1 MAINTQKL
9 LPSSKGG
16 ALTKFNVGRMSSSL
30 SIKKKSIDVNKLALL
45 SQKRNEQN
53 VSIIQKSLI
62 NVDTLLKSVLTEDQQ
77 TEKTKKQIRE
87 QEEAEKRETKL
98 ETPKETKKFKLPGVS
113 LPGMGFLDRIKRFL
127 FFTALGWL
135 FNTYQKE
142 LPRLVGIVK
151 VIMPIYGVVEN
162 IFKFI
167 LETTVNFIDR
177 SYETYDKLRG
187 LVKTVGG
194 ENAEAEFDKLSGK
207 LNEYINYVLIGGM
220 ALTGAINTFAKNAR
234 NYKPPKPPKPPTPPG
249 QRPPRGPLERAI
261 TRPAQAAAIR
271 ASRNIIGKQATKQIL
286 RTIKGPLSR
295 VPLVGGLIEFGLS
308 WALGDSPGKAAF
320 RGVGS
325 TLLGGVGMA
334 IGAFPP
340 LIPFG
345 GPLIG
350 SFLGGWAGAE
360 LGGLLYDV
368 LFQNKKPA
376 VPTQKQRGGGR
387 VIKRYAKGG
396 QVIGQ
401 GGRTLTIQESKKR
414 FVSTQTTE
422 PGKDV
427 GGKKKI
433 RKLYPDPSY
442 KMTKAEYLLSDI
454 SNNMTYPDYIKE
466 WEKQKD
472 RPNPYQALTEIADIF
487 KELPYG
493 IGGLMGGAID
503 AALGQKLSESTLLSI
518 NAGLESLFDTIGSV
532 TNKINAAASQSVLGV
547 QEQIS
552 TMQVGGTVQQAI
564 PRTSGLGAQAQ
575 EVDPVKVIGSTIKQK
590 VNNALR
596 EVQKQIAVSTKK
608 TTKGPSG
615 PPGPTP
621 PGQTPPRQPS
631 QAPPTGKNGRYTK
644 AELTYIGKMNP
655 AEPKVK
661 FDNDWYGRDL
671 YLRPDAA
678 TAFKAAQKEA
688 GSKIGWVINNA
699 YRSLEHQQALIDQ
712 GYPAAPLGE
721 SDHGDGIALDIAE
734 GTNGHAWLIKNGAKF
749 GWIWPAIKNDKV
761 HFYYNGT
768 YVPKGKPTPVP
779 PIFKPEP
786 KTSIPPIFQLP
797 GQQPTPK
804 PSGKVRSGQASWYGP
819 GFEGNSTSAGETFR
833 TSKLTAAIQIGL
845 RDEYGGV
852 NRNSQLYYAK
862 VTNTGNGKSVVVKI
876 NDVGP
881 LAPGRII
888 DLSEAAFKRI
898 STSGGTREGLLN
910 VTVEKMGPAPRE
922 GSKQASIT
930 QEQIDKI
937 AGLKPFDM
945 ESVLPTGGPF
955 GEKFDPSK
963 IFSLPSKDTNIP
975 FLSDAELSP
984 QNENYIP
991 KQSNIRDV
999 SSLKTY
1005 PTYSYEGMLAIQP
1018 IIYTVTQQVPVP
1030 TSGNKSTT
1038 FVISGGVNNSNMQSL
1053 SRG

>member
-16 ALTKFNVGRMSSSL
+16 ALVKFNAGAIAPSV

-53 VSIIQKSLI
+53 VSIVQRSLI
-62 NVDTLLKSVLTEDQQ
+62 NVDTLLRTILTEDQQ
-77 TEKTKKQIRE
+77 TERTRKQIRE

-127 FFTALGWL
+127 LFTALGWL

-142 LPRLVGIVK
+142 LPKLLGIVK
-151 VIMPIYGVVEN
+151 VIMPIYGVIEN

-167 LETTVNFIDR
+167 LESTVNFIDR
-177 SYETYDKLRG
+177 GYETYDKLRS
-187 LVKTVGG
+187 LTKSIGG

-220 ALTGAINTFAKNAR
+220 ALTGAINTFAQNAR
-234 NYKPPKPPKPPTPPG
+234 NYKPPKPPAPKPTV
-249 QRPPRGPLERAI
+249 PRGPRGPVQGALRN
-261 TRPAQAAAIR
+261 TQAATIR
-271 ASRNIIGKQATKQIL
+271 ASRAVIGKQATKQLL

-295 VPLVGGLIEFGLS
+295 IPLVGGLIEFGLS

-325 TLLGGVGMA
+325 ALMGGVGMA

-360 LGGLLYDV
+360 LGGLLYNV
-368 LFQNKKPA
+368 LFENKKPSIPA
-376 VPTQKQRGGGR
+376 QKQRGGGR

-401 GGRTLTIQESKKR
+401 GGRTLTIQESQKK
-414 FVSTQTTE
+414 FVSSQLTE

-433 RKLYPDPSY
+433 KRLYPDPSY
-442 KMTKAEYLLSDI
+442 KMSQAEYLLSDI
-454 SNNMTYPDYIKE
+454 SNNMTYPQYLNQ

-472 RPNPYQALTEIADIF
+472 NPNPYQALTEIADIF
-487 KELPYG
+487 KDLPYG

-518 NAGLESLFDTIGSV
+518 NSGLESLFNTISSA
-532 TNKINAAASQSVLGV
+532 TNNINTAASQGV
-547 QEQIS
+547 EGVREQIS
-552 TMQVGGTVQQAI
+552 AMQSGGAVQQAI
-564 PRTSGLGAQAQ
+564 PRTSGMGTQSQ
-575 EVDPVKVIGSTIKQK
+575 ETDPVKIFGATIRQK
-590 VNNALR
+590 VNDALK
-596 EVQKQIAVSTKK
+596 EVQKQLAVSTKK
-608 TTKGPSG
+608 KSTV
-615 PPGPTP
+615 PPGKTLPPGKTPP
-621 PGQTPPRQPS
+621 PGQQPG
-631 QAPPTGKNGRYTK
+631 PKTKLPTTGKNGRYTK
-644 AELTYIGKMNP
+644 AELTYIGRMNP
-655 AEPKVK
+655 AEPKVSFK
-661 FDNDWYGRDL
+661 NDWYGRDL

-699 YRSLEHQQALIDQ
+699 YRSLEHQQALIDM
-712 GYPAAPLGE
+712 GYPAEPAGE
-721 SDHGDGIALDIAE
+721 STHGDGIALDIQE
-734 GTNGHAWLIKNGAKF
+734 GTNGHAWLVKNGAKF
-749 GWIWPAIKNDKV
+749 GWIWPAIKGDLV

-786 KTSIPPIFQLP
+786 KTTLPPIFQLP
-797 GQQPTPK
+797 GQQPKPQPK
-804 PSGKVRSGQASWYGP
+804 PKPKPANVKTAMASWYGP
-819 GFEGNSTSAGETFR
+819 GFYGKITADGTKMQRNSKWVAHKELPFGTKVKFTYKEKTITLLVKDRGPFVGDRVWDFTE
-833 TSKLTAAIQIGL
+833 AAAEEIGL
-845 RDEYGGV
+845 KSDGVGMVEY
-852 NRNSQLYYAK
+852 QILEL
-862 VTNTGNGKSVVVKI
+862 GKKAS
-876 NDVGP
+876 
-881 LAPGRII
+881 
-888 DLSEAAFKRI
+888 
-898 STSGGTREGLLN
+898 
-910 VTVEKMGPAPRE
+910 
-922 GSKQASIT
+922 ASIS

-937 AGLKPFDM
+937 AGLKPFNM
-945 ESVLPTGGPF
+945 NSILGTGGS
-955 GEKFDPSK
+955 FDETLNPNKVFTAPNKTDVS
-963 IFSLPSKDTNIP
+963 

-984 QNENYIP
+984 QSENYIS
-991 KQSNIRDV
+991 KQSNMRDT

-1005 PTYSYEGMLAIQP
+1005 PTYSYEGTIAIQP
-1018 IIYTVTQQVPVP
+1018 IIYTITKQIPVP
-1030 TSGNKSTT
+1030 MDGNKSTT
-1038 FVISGGVNNSNMQSL
+1038 FVVSGGVNNSNMQSL

>member
-16 ALTKFNVGRMSSSL
+16 ALVKFNAGAIAPSV

-45 SQKRNEQN
+45 SQKRNEQS

-62 NVDTLLKSVLTEDQQ
+62 NVDSLLKSVLTEDQQ
-77 TEKTKKQIRE
+77 TERTKRQIRE

-127 FFTALGWL
+127 LFTALGWL

-142 LPRLVGIVK
+142 LPKLLGIVK

-167 LETTVNFIDR
+167 LESSVNFIDR
-177 SYETYDKLRG
+177 AYETYDKLRG

-220 ALTGAINTFAKNAR
+220 ALTGAINTFAQNAR
-234 NYKPPKPPKPPTPPG
+234 NYKPPKPPAPKPTA
-249 QRPPRGPLERAI
+249 PRGPRGPVQGVLRN
-261 TRPAQAAAIR
+261 TQAAAIR
-271 ASRNIIGKQATKQIL
+271 ASRNVIGKQATKQLL

-295 VPLVGGLIEFGLS
+295 IPLVGGLIEFGLS

-340 LIPFG
+340 LLPFG

-368 LFQNKKPA
+368 LFENKKPSTPA
-376 VPTQKQRGGGR
+376 QKQRGGGR

-401 GGRTLTIQESKKR
+401 GGRTLTIQESKKK
-414 FVSTQTTE
+414 FVSPQITQ

-427 GGKKKI
+427 GGKRKI

-442 KMTKAEYLLSDI
+442 KMSMAEYLQSDI

-487 KELPYG
+487 KEIPYG

-503 AALGQKLSESTLLSI
+503 AALGQKLSESTFLSI
-518 NAGLESLFDTIGSV
+518 NAGLESLFDTISSV
-532 TNKINAAASQSVLGV
+532 TNNIKSRTTQGVLGV

-552 TMQVGGTVQQAI
+552 TMQSGGAI
-564 PRTSGLGAQAQ
+564 PRTSGMGTQSQ
-575 EVDPVKVIGSTIKQK
+575 ETDPVKIFGATIRQK

-608 TTKGPSG
+608 KTTTLPGKTP
-615 PPGPTP
+615 PPGA
-621 PGQTPPRQPS
+621 PGQKPGPMP

-644 AELTYIGKMNP
+644 GELTYIGRMNP
-655 AEPKVK
+655 AEPKVSFK
-661 FDNDWYGRDL
+661 NDWYGRDL

-699 YRSLEHQQALIDQ
+699 YRSLEHQQALIDI
-712 GYPAAPLGE
+712 GYPAEPAGE
-721 SDHGDGIALDIAE
+721 STHGDGIALDIQE
-734 GTNGHAWLIKNGAKF
+734 GTNGHDWLVKNGAKF
-749 GWIWPAIKNDKV
+749 GWIWPAIKGDLV

-797 GQQPTPK
+797 GQQPTPTPKPK
-804 PSGKVRSGQASWYGP
+804 PSGKSFNGTASWYGRKD
-819 GFEGNSTSAGETFR
+819 GFHGNR
-833 TSKLTAAIQIGL
+833 TSSGEIFDTDKLTAAIQIGL
-845 RDEYGGV
+845 RDEFGGV
-852 NRNSQLYYAK
+852 SRKSQLYYAK
-862 VTNTGNGKSVVVKI
+862 VTNIDNGKSVIVKI

-881 LAPGRII
+881 LSSGGVI

-898 STSGGTREGLLN
+898 ASGGLGQGRLYN

-922 GSKQASIT
+922 GSKQASIS
-930 QEQIDKI
+930 QQQIDKI

-945 ESVLPTGGPF
+945 DSILGTGGSLDEPI
-955 GEKFDPSK
+955 DPSK
-963 IFSLPSKDTNIP
+963 VFSLPSNKTNIP
-975 FLSDAELSP
+975 FSSDAELSS
-984 QNENYIP
+984 QGENYIP
-991 KQSNIRDV
+991 KQSNVKDT

-1005 PTYSYEGMLAIQP
+1005 PTYSYEGTIAIQP
-1018 IIYTVTQQVPVP
+1018 IIYTVIRPVP
-1030 TSGNKSTT
+1030 IPMGSNKSTM
-1038 FVISGGVNNSNMQSL
+1038 FFGG
-1053 SRG
+1053 G

>member
-9 LPSSKGG
+9 LPSAKGS
-16 ALTKFNVGRMSSSL
+16 ALIKFNAAKITSPL
-30 SIKKKSIDVNKLALL
+30 SIRKKSIDVNKLALM
-45 SQKRNEQN
+45 SQKRNEES

-62 NVDTLLKSVLTEDQQ
+62 NVDSLLKSVLTEDQQ
-77 TEKTKKQIRE
+77 TERTKRQIRE

-135 FNTYQKE
+135 FNTFQKE
-142 LPRLVGIVK
+142 LPKLVGIVK

-162 IFKFI
+162 VFKFI
-167 LETTVNFIDR
+167 LESTVNFIDKA
-177 SYETYDKLRG
+177 YETYDRFRG
-187 LVKTVGG
+187 LVKNVGG
-194 ENAEAEFDKLSGK
+194 ENAQAEFDKLSAK
-207 LNEYINYVLIGGM
+207 LNEYVNYVLIGGM

-234 NYKPPKPPKPPTPPG
+234 NYKPPKPPTPKPTV
-249 QRPPRGPLERAI
+249 PRGPRGALRAS
-261 TRPAQAAAIR
+261 QAAAIR

-295 VPLVGGLIEFGLS
+295 IPLVGGLIEFGLS

-325 TLLGGVGMA
+325 TLMGGVGMA

-368 LFQNKKPA
+368 LFENKKPKA
-376 VPTQKQRGGGR
+376 SAQKQRGGGR
-387 VIKRYAKGG
+387 VIRRYAKGG

-414 FVSTQTTE
+414 FVSPQITQ

-427 GGKKKI
+427 GGKRKI
-433 RKLYPDPSY
+433 RRLYPDPSY
-442 KMTKAEYLLSDI
+442 KMSVAEWNMSGGVGTYADYL
-454 SNNMTYPDYIKE
+454 KE

-487 KELPYG
+487 KEIPYG

-503 AALGQKLSESTLLSI
+503 AALGQKLSESTILSI

-532 TNKINAAASQSVLGV
+532 TNNIRSRASQGVLGV

-552 TMQVGGTVQQAI
+552 TMQSGGAI
-564 PRTSGLGAQAQ
+564 PRTSGMGAQSQ
-575 EVDPVKVIGSTIKQK
+575 ETDPVKIFGATIRQK

-608 TTKGPSG
+608 ATKTR
-615 PPGPTP
+615 PGGTP
-621 PGQTPPRQPS
+621 PPYMPS
-631 QAPPTGKNGRYTK
+631 VPGTQLPPTGKNGRYSK
-644 AELTYIGKMNP
+644 SELTYVGKMNA
-655 AEPKVK
+655 AELKVK
-661 FDNDWYGRDL
+661 FDNDWYGRDV

-678 TAFKAAQKEA
+678 AAFKAAQKEA
-688 GSKIGWVINNA
+688 GPKIGWILNSG
-699 YRSLEHQQALIDQ
+699 YRSLEHQQALIDA
-712 GYPAAPLGE
+712 GYPAAPLGT
-721 SDHGDGIALDIAE
+721 SDHGDGIALDIQE
-734 GTNGHAWLIKNGAKF
+734 GTNGHDWLVRNGGKF
-749 GWIWPAIKNDKV
+749 GWRWPAIKGDLV
-761 HFYYNGT
+761 HFYYDGS
-768 YVPKGKPTPVP
+768 YVPKGQQKPIPE
-779 PIFKPEP
+779 IFKPQP
-786 KTSIPPIFQLP
+786 KPSIPPIFQLP
-797 GQQPTPK
+797 GQQPRPDNLK
-804 PSGKVRSGQASWYGP
+804 SSEASWYGP
-819 GFEGNSTSAGETFR
+819 GFYGN
-833 TSKLTAAIQIGL
+833 KTADGTVLKKDSLWVAHKTLPFGTKVKFKYKGKTITLLVKDRGPFIGNREWDFTEAAAEAIGL
-845 RDEYGGV
+845 KTGPNSGTGIVEY
-852 NRNSQLYYAK
+852 QILEL
-862 VTNTGNGKSVVVKI
+862 GKK
-876 NDVGP
+876 
-881 LAPGRII
+881 
-888 DLSEAAFKRI
+888 AA
-898 STSGGTREGLLN
+898 
-910 VTVEKMGPAPRE
+910 
-922 GSKQASIT
+922 IT

-945 ESVLPTGGPF
+945 ESILGMGGSF
-955 GEKFDPSK
+955 NETFDPSK
-963 IFSLPSKDTNIP
+963 VFSLPKTSNFP
-975 FLSDAELSP
+975 FLNDINLSP
-984 QNENYIP
+984 QSEDYIP
-991 KQSNIRDV
+991 KQSQVKDT

-1005 PTYSYEGMLAIQP
+1005 PTYSYEGTIAIQP
-1018 IIYTVTQQVPVP
+1018 IIYTITKQVPVP
-1030 TSGNKSTT
+1030 IGGNKSTT
-1038 FVISGGVNNSNMQSL
+1038 FVVSGGVNNSNMQSL